1 VSESMVDTRSGKA
14 QGYTRDGVHV
24 FKGIPFARPPVGPL
38 RFQPPQPPEPWA
50 GVLDATR
57 YGKISAQLQ
66 GRMERLFGAPPIE
79 SSEDSLTLNVW
90 TPGLDDARRPVMVW
104 IHGGAFVN
112 GTGSTPW
119 YNGIRFATAG
129 DVVVVTINYR
139 LGGFGFLHLADL
151 GGERFASSGNAGI
164 LDQVAALE
172 WVRDNID
179 AFGGDPGNVM
189 IFGESAGAMSV
200 GTLLGTPAARGLF
213 HRAALQSGSSSAV
226 FTRDDATKVAE
237 QLIVAAGLAPG
248 DVDGLVALPTEALLA
263 AQGELLAHRSA
274 LYTPFRPVV
283 DGTALPS
290 APLDAIAAGREGD
303 VPTLVGTTLDET
315 TLFFL
320 ADPKVA
326 ALDETGLLARAREL
340 LGDGAEKAVA
350 TYTATCAGAS
360 PRDVLIAITTDWA
373 FRIPAIRLAEAQ
385 AVKGRPAFMY
395 LFTWATPVFGGAL
408 KSCHALELPFV
419 FDNLQKGRSDMFTG
433 DGPERQ
439 GLADRMHSAWIA
451 FAHTSDPGWPAYDL
465 EDRAT
470 VVFSGEPNRVEPD
483 PMGAERRLWE
493 GVSTDR

>member
-1 VSESMVDTRSGKA
+1 MLDTRSGKV

-57 YGKISAQLQ
+57 YGAISAQLQ

-79 SSEDSLTLNVW
+79 SSEDSLRLNVW

-129 DVVVVTINYR
+129 DVVVVTMNYR
-139 LGGFGFLHLADL
+139 LGAFGFLHLADL

-172 WVRDNID
+172 WVRDNIE
-179 AFGGDPGNVM
+179 AFGGDPGNVT

-226 FTRDDATKVAE
+226 FARDYATSVAE
-237 QLIVAAGLAPG
+237 QLIAAAGLAPG
-248 DVDGLVALPTEALLA
+248 DIEGLVALPTEAVLA
-263 AQGELLAHRSA
+263 AQGELLAHRAA
-274 LYTPFRPVV
+274 LNIPFRPVI
-283 DGTALPS
+283 DGTTLPAS
-290 APLDAIAAGREGD
+290 PLDAVAAGREGD
-303 VPTLVGTTLDET
+303 VPTLVGTTRDET

-320 ADPKVA
+320 LDKEVA
-326 ALDETGLLARAREL
+326 ELDEAGLLARAREVF
-340 LGDGAEKAVA
+340 GDEADEAVA
-350 TYTATCAGAS
+350 IYKANRAGES
-360 PRDVLIAITTDWA
+360 PRDLFIAITTDWV
-373 FRIPAIRLAEAQ
+373 FRIPAIHLAEAQ
-385 AVKGRPAFMY
+385 VANGRPAFMY

-408 KSCHALELPFV
+408 RSCHALELPFV
-419 FDNLQKGRSDMFTG
+419 FDNLQKGASDMFTG

-439 GLADRMHSAWIA
+439 GLATRMHSAWIA
-451 FAHTSDPGWPAYDL
+451 FAHGGDPGWPSYDGD
-465 EDRAT
+465 ERAT
-470 VVFSGEPNRVEPD
+470 VIFSGEPNRVEPD
-483 PMGAERRLWE
+483 PMGDERRLWD
-493 GVSTDR
+493 GVRTAR